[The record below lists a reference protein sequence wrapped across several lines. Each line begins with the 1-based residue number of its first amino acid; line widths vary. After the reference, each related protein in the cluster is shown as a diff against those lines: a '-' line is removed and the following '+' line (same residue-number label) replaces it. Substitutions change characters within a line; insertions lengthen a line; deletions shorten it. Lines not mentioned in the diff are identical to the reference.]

1 MSFALSRRAFLGA
14 VTAVAASSA
23 FAAGSAPGKRALI
36 IYYSRT
42 GNTDALARM
51 IQARTGADLL
61 RLDVKEPYAE
71 SYGDMTYIA
80 RDEVRRGARRE
91 LSTAVPDLSGYDVVF
106 FGSPYWWGSL
116 SVPAQTFLMDHPL
129 SGKTVYPF
137 ITSGSSSPEG
147 ALRRLRELCPE
158 AKVGEHFYASDSE
171 AQSSQA
177 EVEAWLRR
185 IGA

>member
-1 MSFALSRRAFLGA
+1 MSSNVRPESMAR
-14 VTAVAASSA
+14 
-23 FAAGSAPGKRALI
+23 I
-36 IYYSRT
+36 
-42 GNTDALARM
+42 NTEALARM

-71 SYGDMTYIA
+71 AYGDMTYIA

>member
-1 MSFALSRRAFLGA
+1 MSFAFSRRAFLGA
-14 VTAVAASSA
+14 MTAFAASSA
-23 FAAGSAPGKRALI
+23 FAAGSATGKRAVI

-51 IQARTGADLL
+51 IQAQTGADLL
-61 RLDVKEPYAE
+61 RLEVKEPYAE
-71 SYGDMTYIA
+71 AYGDMTYIA
-80 RDEVRRGARRE
+80 RDEVRRGTRRE

-129 SGKTVYPF
+129 GGKTVYPF

-171 AQSSQA
+171 AESSQA